1 MGTRSYAA
9 TDEASRAILDAD
21 VSPADVP
28 ADSTCVI
35 CIDSLCDERA
45 ESEGGGVVRW
55 PSCGHLFH
63 RICTRNFLRTDHRC
77 PSCRS
82 AVPHVSHGTS
92 TAGVI
97 PQANG
102 DGVVSSSQDD
112 RPYQLAE
119 FDMDDYA
126 GHSAYDPNVTHWQIV
141 VDLFGQ
147 GVPVTYDMLRNDDV
161 PCPRQLARN
170 RAAQRVAPAAV
181 DEDDGSSDSRRTLPP
196 SSDDGDSQRTQS
208 LSPRSEPGSPAS
220 PVQPNDQWPDLEA
233 EDEPHVERHAGIL
246 RNFIAGD
253 GPRSFTGSGGGGAL
267 SRLFMVLVHHGLRR
281 NGIALPAGVMLNG
294 ATPGPLWGGP
304 VAEAAWQSVFASARN
319 LDGWANCLT
328 MAVESVGAVAPA
340 RVDEI
345 LLTMAAGGY
354 LDRREQE
361 ELLRGAAA
369 AGLSA
374 EDQANLAAGS
384 DSVAVQQQAQDSSD
398 DAVVAGAAGA
408 AAFLAHSTRT
418 VLRRGGAL

>member
-1 MGTRSYAA
+1 
-9 TDEASRAILDAD
+9 
-21 VSPADVP
+21 
-28 ADSTCVI
+28 
-35 CIDSLCDERA
+35 
-45 ESEGGGVVRW
+45 
-55 PSCGHLFH
+55 
-63 RICTRNFLRTDHRC
+63 
-77 PSCRS
+77 
-82 AVPHVSHGTS
+82 
-92 TAGVI
+92 
-97 PQANG
+97 
-102 DGVVSSSQDD
+102 
-112 RPYQLAE
+112 
-119 FDMDDYA
+119 
-126 GHSAYDPNVTHWQIV
+126 
-141 VDLFGQ
+141 
-147 GVPVTYDMLRNDDV
+147 
-161 PCPRQLARN
+161 
-170 RAAQRVAPAAV
+170 
-181 DEDDGSSDSRRTLPP
+181 
-196 SSDDGDSQRTQS
+196 
-208 LSPRSEPGSPAS
+208 
-220 PVQPNDQWPDLEA
+220 VQPNDQWPDLEP
-233 EDEPHVERHAGIL
+233 EDEPHVERHAGIF
-246 RNFIAGD
+246 RNYIAGD